1 MKYTFCLQIMKVL
14 FRFIPVN
21 SVWCRY
27 NLAPLG
33 NNHLQL
39 LESSLLLKLSRRQFN
54 FGMQAAGIVISGQ
67 LVAKIIFL
75 SFTVCT
81 SENKNIDHQ
90 GKEISAIFDLL
101 IQDKNFD
108 LNSELIVTN
117 IISTQITHES
127 SHISLL
133 VIQQY

>member
-1 MKYTFCLQIMKVL
+1 M
-14 FRFIPVN
+14 
-21 SVWCRY
+21 
-27 NLAPLG
+27 
-33 NNHLQL
+33 
-39 LESSLLLKLSRRQFN
+39 
-54 FGMQAAGIVISGQ
+54 
-67 LVAKIIFL
+67 
-75 SFTVCT
+75 VCT

-90 GKEISAIFDLL
+90 GKEIPAIFDLL

-117 IISTQITHES
+117 IISKQITHER